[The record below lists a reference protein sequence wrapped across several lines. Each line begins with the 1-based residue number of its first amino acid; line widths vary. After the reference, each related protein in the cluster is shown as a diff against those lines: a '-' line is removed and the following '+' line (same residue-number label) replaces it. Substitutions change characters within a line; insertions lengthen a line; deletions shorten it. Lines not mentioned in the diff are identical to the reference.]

1 MPRSIPA
8 TKMTSRPAAG
18 PLVLLLVCMSV
29 GLLNDTPAAPDAVC
43 LPAVITTGRSAPIPL
58 VVRVETAVS
67 ANCQRGDP
75 PQRAH
80 RGGLWPAAARAGSLA
95 PRGSP
100 VKWHARKRCNGNRTG
115 DGTSSAPAAL

>member
-1 MPRSIPA
+1 
-8 TKMTSRPAAG
+8 MTSRPAAG

-80 RGGLWPAAARAGSLA
+80 RGGALASCRACWVAGAARLAGQVARPKALQRKQNRRWNFFS
-95 PRGSP
+95 PGST
-100 VKWHARKRCNGNRTG
+100 VT
-115 DGTSSAPAAL
+115 TS